1 MDAATASSLKAR
13 EGKVER
19 FESRFIRNNM
29 KEAIVQDREFN
40 ERGSIAAVEGKTA
53 GVRWAMSNPN
63 ELSVSYPGGEVREL
77 KVTKRSSKLDGA
89 NVEFSE
95 FRREVSVHPN
105 DAACFPLRYLYLPC
119 LRRKMVGDRLPEIS
133 FVPSIIKVT
142 WVTNT

>member
-1 MDAATASSLKAR
+1 MDPATAASLKAR
-13 EGKVER
+13 EGRVER

-77 KVTKRSSKLDGA
+77 KVTKRSAKLEEV

-95 FRREVSVHPN
+95 FRREVNALLLGTASCSLLVAPPK
-105 DAACFPLRYLYLPC
+105 DLQPGA
-119 LRRKMVGDRLPEIS
+119 EIHGS
-133 FVPSIIKVT
+133 RCH
-142 WVTNT
+142 